1 MIESRRN
8 FFVVT
13 GASGSGKSSIIAAL
27 RHRGH
32 LCIDEIGRQLVQA
45 QVRDGGEATPWQD
58 HPAFM
63 ELVLTHSMQAF
74 EAVDERLMP
83 VFFDRGI
90 PECIGY
96 SRVLKLGVREHH
108 REAAEGFRYN
118 PTVFFTPPWEK
129 IYGVDAERRH
139 SFEAGREAHA
149 EVLRAYRECGY
160 ELVEVPKAP
169 VEERVEF
176 ILHHA
181 RQLLA

>member
-13 GASGSGKSSIIAAL
+13 GASGSGKSSVIAAL

-32 LCIDEIGRQLVQA
+32 LCVDEVGGQLA
-45 QVRDGGEATPWQD
+45 QEQD
-58 HPAFM
+58 PPAFM
-63 ELVLTHSMQAF
+63 ELLLTHSMQAF
-74 EAVDERLMP
+74 EAVEERLMP

-96 SRVLKLGVREHH
+96 ARVLKLGVREHH

-118 PTVFFTPPWEK
+118 PTVFFTPPWEQT
-129 IYGVDAERRH
+129 YGNDAEQRH

-149 EVLRAYRECGY
+149 EVLRAYRECAY
-160 ELVEVPKAP
+160 ELVEVPRVP
-169 VEERVEF
+169 IEERVDF
-176 ILHHA
+176 ILHHT

>member
-32 LCIDEIGRQLVQA
+32 LCVDEVGGQFA
-45 QVRDGGEATPWQD
+45 QEQD

-63 ELVLTHSMQAF
+63 ELLLTHSMQAF
-74 EAVDERLMP
+74 EAVEERLMP

-96 SRVLKLGVREHH
+96 ARVLKLGVREHH

-118 PTVFFTPPWEK
+118 PIVFVTPPWEQ
-129 IYGVDAERRH
+129 IYGNDAERRH
-139 SFEAGREAHA
+139 SFEAGREAHS
-149 EVLRAYRECGY
+149 EVLRAYRECAY

-169 VEERVEF
+169 VEERVDF

>member
-13 GASGSGKSSIIAAL
+13 GASGSGKSSVIAAL

-32 LCIDEIGRQLVQA
+32 LCVDEIGRQLVQE
-45 QVRDGGEATPWQD
+45 QVHHGGKVTPWQN

-63 ELVLTHSMQAF
+63 ERVLTHSIEAF

-96 SRVLKLGVREHH
+96 ARVLKLAVRAHH
-108 REAAEGFRYN
+108 RAAAESFRYH
-118 PTVFFTPPWEK
+118 PSVFVTPPWAE
-129 IYGVDAERRH
+129 IYTTDAERRH
-139 SFEAGREAHA
+139 SFEEGHDAHV
-149 EVLRAYRECGY
+149 EVLKAYRECGY
-160 ELVEVPKAP
+160 GLIEVPRLP
-169 VEERVEF
+169 VEERVDF

>member
-13 GASGSGKSSIIAAL
+13 GASGSGKSSVIAAL

-32 LCIDEIGRQLVQA
+32 LCIDEIGRQIVQE
-45 QVRDGGEATPWQD
+45 QVRQGGAVTPWQN

-63 ELVLTHSMQAF
+63 ERVLTDSIQAF

-96 SRVLKLGVREHH
+96 ARLLKLAVREHH
-108 REAAEGFRYN
+108 RAAAESFRYH
-118 PTVFFTPPWEK
+118 PSVFVMPPWAE
-129 IYGVDAERRH
+129 IYTTDAERRH
-139 SFEAGREAHA
+139 SFEAGHEAHV
-149 EVLRAYRECGY
+149 EVLKAYRDCGY
-160 ELVEVPKAP
+160 ALIEVPKLP
-169 VEERVEF
+169 VEERADF

-181 RQLLA
+181 RQWLA